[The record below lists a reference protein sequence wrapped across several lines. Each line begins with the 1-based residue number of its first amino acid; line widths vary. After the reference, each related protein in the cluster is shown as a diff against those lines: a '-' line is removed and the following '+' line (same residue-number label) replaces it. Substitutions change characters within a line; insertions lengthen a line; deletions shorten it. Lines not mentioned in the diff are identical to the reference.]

1 MYDED
6 EEDDVVALRRRR
18 RRWSLSLL
26 TAADGLS
33 SEETRDRKG
42 FSHSEIERKDILKNN
57 RQLLFLLE

>member
-1 MYDED
+1 MMWLHFEEE
-6 EEDDVVALRRRR
+6 EEDGR
-18 RRWSLSLL
+18 SLL